1 MIGEA
6 TIGIPMHCTA
16 VVLSLLFCGKGV
28 FRSRKFLG
36 LVTVVLS
43 FVFVN

>member
-6 TIGIPMHCTA
+6 TIGIPMHCTT
-16 VVLSLLFCGKGV
+16 VVLGLLFCGKGV
-28 FRSRKFLG
+28 FSSRNFLG

-43 FVFVN
+43 FVFIN